1 MRKDPTILTFG
12 SEQNHTQLSKCED
25 LMSFFQK
32 TIILNDPYVK
42 IFLNPFENNVP
53 EVLMEEIK
61 TNMIPLP
68 QLKPGNAK
76 FK

>member
-68 QLKPGNAK
+68 QL
-76 FK
+76 

>member
-1 MRKDPTILTFG
+1 M
-12 SEQNHTQLSKCED
+12 
-25 LMSFFQK
+25 MSFFQK

-68 QLKPGNAK
+68 QL
-76 FK
+76 